1 MNTLVRNIIEKKI
14 QYIYSW
20 KNVFFNRLQVVLL
33 HGQAF
38 SSKTWEELGTLALL
52 ATNGFQALAMDLPGK
67 DVNIQTLIRI
77 RPYEWH
83 H

>member
-1 MNTLVRNIIEKKI
+1 M
-14 QYIYSW
+14 
-20 KNVFFNRLQVVLL
+20 VLL

-67 DVNIQTLIRI
+67 HISAINAMSHFNVKVECIANLII
-77 RPYEWH
+77 DPI
-83 H
+83 